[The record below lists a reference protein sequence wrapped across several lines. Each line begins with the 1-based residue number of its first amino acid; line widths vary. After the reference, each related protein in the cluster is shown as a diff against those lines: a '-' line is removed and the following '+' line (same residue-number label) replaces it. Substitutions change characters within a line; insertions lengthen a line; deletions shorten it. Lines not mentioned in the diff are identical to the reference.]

1 MLQPTSKTEKKRIET
16 IETAHRRGDRI
27 SGRVCLQATLLCSG
41 VLYQDSSRSQVW
53 QNGEEK
59 NKKTLY
65 TSVRPGRILSAGY
78 MSWSVHTKSGSQ
90 VSQTVTK
97 GLRLVRG
104 CPRTSSSHLTP
115 DGTGRAYFLHGLVKS
130 WESKATLTCVSQ
142 GDCLFVCLGNALGE
156 KVICLAYNLPHSR
169 VVLSQS
175 PPLIGRKKVA
185 CMDQYPTIHGVGNG
199 I

>member
-1 MLQPTSKTEKKRIET
+1 MRCFNPPARRKKKRIET

-130 WESKATLTCVSQ
+130 CESKATLVYRKEIVCS
-142 GDCLFVCLGNALGE
+142 FVWGTLWE
-156 KVICLAYNLPHSR
+156 R
-169 VVLSQS
+169 
-175 PPLIGRKKVA
+175 R
-185 CMDQYPTIHGVGNG
+185 
-199 I
+199 